1 MPENNK
7 VFATYPSWPSLF
19 ILVQSNKNHYISENI
34 LIKTHENNSF
44 QSQGFLLDLQLNLNT
59 ILIRSWSFW
68 KQKYGVYGFPQK
80 AFRVPD
86 YKKDTDK
93 PIINYCIVFNWHCR
107 EGSNETGVAING
119 KNVYYSIHYKL
130 LVLIHLTFV
139 PKIICA
145 VGEQV
150 QKFGSICFSLSLVLR
165 ANFC

>member
-1 MPENNK
+1 MVCTAFLRKRLE
-7 VFATYPSWPSLF
+7 FQT
-19 ILVQSNKNHYISENI
+19 
-34 LIKTHENNSF
+34 IKKIPI
-44 QSQGFLLDLQLNLNT
+44 NL
-59 ILIRSWSFW
+59 
-68 KQKYGVYGFPQK
+68 
-80 AFRVPD
+80 
-86 YKKDTDK
+86 
-93 PIINYCIVFNWHCR
+93 IINYCIVFNWHCR